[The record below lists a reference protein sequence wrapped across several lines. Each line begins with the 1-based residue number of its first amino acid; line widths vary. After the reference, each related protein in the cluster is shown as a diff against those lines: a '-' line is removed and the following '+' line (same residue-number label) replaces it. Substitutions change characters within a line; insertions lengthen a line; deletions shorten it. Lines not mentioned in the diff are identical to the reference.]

1 MAEDQQ
7 NRKDSFNDRLESFKC
22 AIISKIC
29 SCSTAETL
37 AKAGFRFT
45 QNNGSILCRS
55 CDLVLY
61 LKDLKM
67 GPLAYHKQHSPK
79 CAFILEFMS
88 VAFAKEPIS
97 RTPRSLNRSTPKTP
111 WQQLPSVKPLIEMN
125 FPTFHIRA
133 AIEALVIRGIRRK
146 FPFYL
151 CEI

>member
-7 NRKDSFNDRLESFKC
+7 NRQDAFNDRLESFKC

-29 SCSTAETL
+29 SCSSAETL

-45 QNNGSILCRS
+45 QNHGILCRS
-55 CDLVLY
+55 CDLVLC
-61 LKDLKM
+61 LNDLKM

-88 VAFAKEPIS
+88 VAFTKEPIS

-125 FPTFHIRA
+125 FSRFHIRA
-133 AIEALVIRGIRRK
+133 AIEALVIRGMLRK
-146 FPFYL
+146 FSFYL